1 MQSKNITMNDMTPK
15 TLACLLLV
23 FVVLILFVTVI
34 VTIETHRKPIIIKK
48 PSKEDLAIQKKK
60 DERFMLW
67 IALPLYGFL
76 LYYFLMDPALRFFL
90 GTMTMAGLIVLAVS
104 DTAKKIRN

>member
-1 MQSKNITMNDMTPK
+1 MTPK
-15 TLACLLLV
+15 TSACLLLV

-34 VTIETHRKPIIIKK
+34 VTIERHRKPITIKK
-48 PSKEDLAIQKKK
+48 PSKDDLAIQKKK

-67 IALPLYGFL
+67 INLPIWGFL
-76 LYYFLMDPALRFFL
+76 LYYFLTDPALRFFL
-90 GTMTMAGLIVLAVS
+90 GMMTMAGLIVLAVS